1 MAKRQTN
8 DEPIEGSF
16 ADILAKPNGA
26 NFHLADLHI
35 HTPEDKQFRCPKDVD
50 PSTSKGQNQIA
61 QGFIQAAINKNVTIL
76 AITEHNDVKW
86 IDPIR
91 KAAQG
96 TEITI
101 FPGVELSADSGA
113 GGIHIIAIFGPD
125 TAMIFLDD
133 LITQLGLP
141 RGQRFH
147 SDGSPKLCTKA
158 LSDVVDFITT
168 IGGLCIAAHVLRDKG
183 ILKSE
188 SMTGEPRVK
197 AWRNSKLLAAEIP
210 CPRQE
215 LSGFPKQVF
224 ENSHNLYRR
233 KRPTAAIYSSD
244 ARSFDEIGS
253 HATWIK
259 LSSKSLEGLKQAFLD
274 WESRIRHPT
283 ELPPERYSRIVAIK
297 WDEGFLGGT
306 SVHLNDNLN
315 CFVGGKGTGKSTALE
330 TLRHGFDL
338 KPRTPEGIR
347 QYEGLLKETFKA
359 GSKVSVLIE
368 CHDPQPTRYII
379 ERISPYPPAVKRENG
394 EGIQGVKPCDLL
406 CPEFYG
412 QKEIYEIAQK
422 KELHLTLLDRF
433 LGDRAESAIRQEG
446 DLLRQLADKQKDLL
460 RLSKRISEAGDQVG
474 RLPKLLD
481 YQSRFK
487 AAGVQVKLQEQ
498 QAFVK
503 EEKVLQE
510 AERRVTKFE
519 EILKSTATEI
529 NLDSAFLTGERV
541 KGYPNPD
548 LVNKARSILETL
560 KRKWEE
566 TYRSILTACLEARK
580 GLGHHEGILGE
591 WEKRFRER
599 KEDFDKV
606 FKDLQ
611 KEYPELDTK
620 NYLEV
625 EREIAVLQPMKEEIE
640 RYEKQV
646 EDLKK
651 QRTALLQKLIES
663 RRQQFSIRDQA
674 ARDLSMRLSGIMR
687 IKVTFEGER
696 EALVD
701 KLLEYRT
708 GARREAVRTMVSADD
723 FTVLKFCQALRAG
736 QDTLQRDLGIT
747 GGTAESLYRGIPS
760 EDVYELE
767 AFRIPD
773 STMIELNIGT
783 QDREDYR
790 PIERLSVGQR
800 STAIL
805 LLILLESK
813 IPLIIDQPEDDLDN
827 KFIYEDIVTKLRQEK
842 ERRQF
847 LIATHNAN
855 IPVLGDAELILVI
868 KAETENGGLRGK
880 VERSGSIDDPDLR
893 EAVELVLEG
902 GKQAFE
908 LRKLK
913 YGI

>member
-8 DEPIEGSF
+8 DEQIERSF
-16 ADILAKPNGA
+16 TAVFAKPNGA

-35 HTPEDKQFRCPKDVD
+35 HTPEDKQFQCPKDLD
-50 PSTSKGQNQIA
+50 PSTNKGENQIA
-61 QGFIQAAINKNVTIL
+61 QGYIQAAKNKNVTIL

-86 IDPIR
+86 VDPTR

-96 TEITI
+96 TEITV
-101 FPGVELSADSGA
+101 FPGIELSADSGA
-113 GGIHIIAIFGPD
+113 GGIHIIAIFEPN
-125 TAMIFLDD
+125 TETTFLDD

-141 RGQRFH
+141 LGQRFH
-147 SDGSPKLCTKA
+147 SDGSPRLCNKT
-158 LSDVVDFITT
+158 LSDLVDFIT
-168 IGGLCIAAHVLRDKG
+168 INGGLCIAAHVLRDKG

-197 AWRNSKLLAAEIP
+197 AWQNSKLLAAEIP
-210 CPRQE
+210 CPRQG

-233 KRPTAAIYSSD
+233 PLPIAAIYSSD
-244 ARSFDEIGS
+244 ARSFEEIGS

-259 LSSKSLEGLKQAFLD
+259 LSSKTLEGLKQAFLD

-283 ELPPERYSRIVAIK
+283 ELPPERYSKIIAIR

-306 SVHLNDNLN
+306 SVRLNDNLN
-315 CFVGGKGTGKSTALE
+315 CFVGGKGTGKSTAIE
-330 TLRHGFDL
+330 TLRHAFDL
-338 KPRTPEGIR
+338 KPRTPEVIR

-379 ERISPYPPAVKRENG
+379 ERISPYPPIVKRENG
-394 EGIQGVKPCDLL
+394 EGTQGLSPCDLL

-433 LGDRAESAIRQEG
+433 LGDRAESAIQQER
-446 DLLRQLADKQKDLL
+446 DLLRQLADNQKDLL
-460 RLSKRISEAGDQVG
+460 RLSKRVAEAGDQVG
-474 RLPKLLD
+474 RLPKFLD

-498 QAFVK
+498 QTFVK
-503 EEKVLQE
+503 EEKALQE
-510 AERRVTKFE
+510 AERRVIKFE
-519 EILKSTATEI
+519 EVLKSIATEV
-529 NLDSAFLTGERV
+529 NLDTAFLTGDRV
-541 KGYPNPD
+541 KGLPNPE
-548 LVNKARSILETL
+548 LVGRAKSILETL
-560 KRKWEE
+560 RKKWEE
-566 TYRSILTACLEARK
+566 TYRVLLNASLEARR
-580 GLGHHEGILGE
+580 GLGRDRGVLSE
-591 WEKRFRER
+591 WEEKFKIR

-606 FKDLQ
+606 IQELQ
-611 KEYPELDTK
+611 REYPDLDTR
-620 NYLEV
+620 NYLEI
-625 EREIAVLQPMKEEIE
+625 ERQIAVLQPMKEEIE
-640 RYEKQV
+640 RYQKQV
-646 EDLKK
+646 EELKK
-651 QRTALLQKLIES
+651 QRAVLLQRLIES
-663 RRQQFSIRDQA
+663 RRQQFSVRDQV
-674 ARDLSMRLSGIMR
+674 ARDLSIRLSGIMR
-687 IKVTFEGER
+687 INVSFEGER

-708 GARREAVRTMVSADD
+708 GARREALRAMVSADD

-736 QDTLQRDLGIT
+736 QDALQRDLGIT
-747 GGTAESLYRGIPS
+747 GGTAESLYKGTPS
-760 EDVYELE
+760 EDIYELE
-767 AFRIPD
+767 TFRIPD

-783 QDREDYR
+783 PDREDYR

-813 IPLIIDQPEDDLDN
+813 APLIIDQPEDDLDN
-827 KFIYEDIVTKLRQEK
+827 QFIYEDIVAKLRQEK

-847 LIATHNAN
+847 LVATHNAN
-855 IPVLGDAELILVI
+855 IPVLGDAELILVM
-868 KAETENGGLRGK
+868 KAETQNGGLRGN

-913 YGI
+913 YGF